1 MGVVQLREVDS
12 VEVAVLVDNYSDVL
26 LPDAD
31 ATKRLRILP
40 PGSSPLA
47 EHGLSCMIKVRK
59 GGEQHTILMDAGV
72 SGVCLEHNA
81 NLMARSQAVVN
92 GEVTA
97 NIQDVESVFLSH
109 GHYDHFSG
117 LAYFL
122 AKTQKDLPLILHPD
136 AFIQRRSKRYG
147 LIFKMP
153 LLDET
158 TLAASGAVINRSAGP
173 VMLAA
178 DMILS
183 TGEVERSTNFEK
195 IPKTLEAKIDGQWIS
210 DPFKDDQA
218 LAVQVKD
225 RGLVIIAGCSHTG
238 IINTIT
244 TFQQITGADRIHAVL
259 GGFHLTGAENTVVD
273 PTVLEMRRLA
283 PDYIIPMHCTGWD
296 AMNRFAREMP
306 DQFILNSVGTTYIFG
321 PSLSK

>member
-12 VEVAVLVDNYSDVL
+12 VEVTVLVDNYSDVL
-26 LPDAD
+26 LAD
-31 ATKRLRILP
+31 AGAAKRLRILP
-40 PGSSPLA
+40 PGVTPLA

-59 GGEQHTILMDAGV
+59 GEEQHTILMDAGV

-81 NLMARSQAVVN
+81 NLMAGSRAVVN

-109 GHYDHFSG
+109 GHVDHFGG

-147 LIFKMP
+147 LIFDMP

-158 TLAASGAVINRSAGP
+158 TLAASGAVINRSTSP

-183 TGEVERSTNFEK
+183 TGEVERSTDFEK
-195 IPKTLEAKIDGQWIS
+195 SPKSLEAKIDGQWIT
-210 DPFKDDQA
+210 DLFKDDQA

-225 RGLVIIAGCSHTG
+225 RGLVIIGGCSHAG

-244 TFQQITGADRIHAVL
+244 TIQKNIGSDRIHAVL

-283 PDYIIPMHCTGWD
+283 PDYVIPMHCTGWD
-296 AMNRFAREMP
+296 ATNRFAREMP

-321 PSLSK
+321 PSRSK